1 MLNEKN
7 SCNNKYS
14 DLLSKIGGSGTANT
28 FLDIIPNEEKFD
40 FGYLDKK
47 IHETTDEEIILKENI
62 CLEKYEKDFYE
73 GGIELDID
81 NLVIDGNGHTIDACG
96 YSRIFIITGENITLK
111 NIIFENGHSHNNYDN
126 PINTHGGALRI
137 NSHNNLTIINCEF
150 KNNNSERNGG
160 VISGGNI
167 NISESKF
174 TENTAQEDGGVI
186 YSYGGELIISES
198 KFTENTAKHDGGA
211 IYDGGGDLT
220 IIESIFTRNTAAS
233 YGAIFCNILI
243 IKESI
248 FTSNKAAW
256 SCGAVFGRYGS
267 IIRSEF
273 ENNYAKMFDG
283 AITKHKHG
291 DLTIIDSTF
300 RNNEVGEKY
309 RLW

>member
-14 DLLSKIGGSGTANT
+14 DFLSKIGGSGTVNT

-47 IHETTDEEIILKENI
+47 IHETTDEEIILKEDI

-81 NLVIDGNGHTIDACG
+81 NLVIDGNGHTIDASG
-96 YSRIFIITGENITLK
+96 DSRIFIITGENITLK

-126 PINTHGGALRI
+126 PINNHGGALRI

-174 TENTAQEDGGVI
+174 TENTAQNDGGVI
-186 YSYGGELIISES
+186 YSYGGELIITES
-198 KFTENTAKHDGGA
+198 KFTENTAEMHGGA
-211 IYDGGGDLT
+211 IYNNDGNLT
-220 IIESIFTRNTAAS
+220 IVGSIFTRNTAT
-233 YGAIFCNILI
+233 YGGAIYCSILI

-248 FTSNKAAW
+248 FASNKATW
-256 SCGAVFGRYGS
+256 SCGAVHGGPGT
-267 IIRSEF
+267 ITGTEF
-273 ENNYAKMFDG
+273 ENNYAEMFNG
-283 AITKHKHG
+283 AIPNPG
-291 DLTIIDSTF
+291 GLTITDSTF
-300 RNNEVGEKY
+300 HNNEVGEKY